1 MKFYKTK
8 NELDKVVTSF
18 CATQTDVL
26 KLIGV
31 SRQYAHSVNSGKVL
45 PSFRYQDKMAE
56 FKLLI
61 VQQAAKRKSA
71 QGPIKT
77 EECERRAGV
86 AAKKMNDVQKALQQL
101 QQLEDAILLT
111 DRLKETYKPRSLQ
124 YDWCVLH
131 LRVLRQKL
139 PKDVELVRAEYEAQA
154 AGLSA
159 EIKYWEKRKI

>member
-1 MKFYKTK
+1 MKFYKVK

-31 SRQYAHSVNSGKVL
+31 SRQYAHSVNSGKVF
-45 PSFRYQDKMAE
+45 PSFRYQDKIADFRMII
-56 FKLLI
+56 L
-61 VQQAAKRKSA
+61 QQAASPKTAR
-71 QGPIKT
+71 GPIKT
-77 EECERRAGV
+77 VVCERKAGV
-86 AAKKMNDVQKALQQL
+86 AAKKFNDVQKALQQL

-111 DRLKETYKPRSLQ
+111 ERLKETYKPRSLQ

-139 PKDVELVRAEYEAQA
+139 PKDVELVRAECEAQA

-159 EIKYWEKRKI
+159 EIKYWEKRKS